1 MLLDYLE
8 QLQVYCLSNYNWK
21 ASCQQATSTMLKK
34 PQIVVRM
41 SDMLT
46 KLPIKSHAFSK
57 PNIMDEGFESQL
69 QFHASCIILN

>member
-1 MLLDYLE
+1 
-8 QLQVYCLSNYNWK
+8 
-21 ASCQQATSTMLKK
+21 
-34 PQIVVRM
+34 M

-69 QFHASCIILN
+69 QFYTIVLYSTEVLNLFHYSKVS